1 MLHTASFFYN
11 KALFNL
17 HGDLDIYNRSDDG
30 DIQAREISDS
40 LIMNDKY

>member
-17 HGDLDIYNRSDDG
+17 HGDLDIYNRSDG

-40 LIMNDKY
+40 LILNDKY